1 MGANRRAQVKVRVS
15 AVEGAAFERVAGAL
29 GVPVSGAVRQLVL
42 AKDRELAREG
52 SERSYT
58 ANGANN
64 VARDASGKSG

>member
-42 AKDRELAREG
+42 AKDRELAREHG
-52 SERSYT
+52 AQTLT
-58 ANGANN
+58 ADK
-64 VARDASGKSG
+64 ARETEG